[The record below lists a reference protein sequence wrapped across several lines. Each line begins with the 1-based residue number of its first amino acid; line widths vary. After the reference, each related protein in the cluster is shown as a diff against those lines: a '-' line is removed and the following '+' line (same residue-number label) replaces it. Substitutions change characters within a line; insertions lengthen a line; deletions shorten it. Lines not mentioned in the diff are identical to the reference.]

1 MKELTE
7 LHIIRYQFSKDE
19 TAKHSSELAEACAE
33 KQAIEAEK
41 KSMASTLK
49 AKIDAQD
56 SRIGLLSRY
65 INTGYDHRNVECIV
79 KKNFAAGT
87 KEYYFQ
93 GELVDTQP
101 LTQEDHQLGINDH
114 AAKFRDDMDKAGF
127 EVGGFDKDTN
137 TLTMNSKK

>member
-1 MKELTE
+1 MKQKELTE
-7 LHIIRYQFSKDE
+7 LHVIRYQFSKEE

-56 SRIGLLSRY
+56 SRIGLLSKY
-65 INTGYDHRNVECIV
+65 ITTGYDHRSVECIIKKDFV
-79 KKNFAAGT
+79 KGV

-93 GELVDTQP
+93 GELMDTAP
-101 LTQEDHQLGINDH
+101 MTEEDYQLGI
-114 AAKFRDDMDKAGF
+114 G
-127 EVGGFDKDTN
+127 E
-137 TLTMNSKK
+137 